1 MDKPTVRAVHRVLL
15 NTDGH
20 GQITFSVLD
29 CPVLPFA
36 DGSAVV
42 LECEDGWW
50 CRESELERILPALSR
65 VGHISVTGR
74 YVGAREGGSAGFG
87 LICGLDAIARRLDQ
101 LLANPPLFQ
110 SA

>member
-15 NTDGH
+15 DTDGY
-20 GQITFSVLD
+20 GGITFGVLD
-29 CPVLPFA
+29 TPVLPFP

-42 LECEDGWW
+42 LECGDGWW
-50 CRESELERILPALSR
+50 TRESELERILPALRR

-74 YVGAREGGSAGFG
+74 FVERRGNAQFG
-87 LICGLDAIARRLDQ
+87 LICGLEAIAARLDQ
-101 LLANPPLFQ
+101 MLANPPLFE

>member
-1 MDKPTVRAVHRVLL
+1 VLL
-15 NTDGH
+15 DTDAH
-20 GQITFSVLD
+20 GQILFAALD

-42 LECEDGWW
+42 LECSDGWW
-50 CRESELERILPALSR
+50 CRESEIERILHALSR

-74 YVGAREGGSAGFG
+74 YVGTREGGTPGFG
-87 LICGLDAIARRLDQ
+87 IVCGLDAIARRLDE
-101 LLANPPLFQ
+101 LLASPKLFE

>member
-65 VGHISVTGR
+65 VGHISITGR
-74 YVGAREGGSAGFG
+74 YVERRGGNAGFG
-87 LICGLDAIARRLDQ
+87 LICGLDNIARRLDQ
-101 LLANPPLFQ
+101 LLSNPPLFQ